1 VLHST
6 ITDND
11 RNFTSKELKD
21 YCEGL
26 GIKLNF
32 PSVAHPLT
40 NEQVKKANSL
50 ICNDIKKRLL
60 APLKTAK
67 HAWVDE
73 LPSVL
78 WSLRT
83 TPNSATQKTPF
94 FCLGCGW
101 LAVHGDLPAGVAAQE
116 LDPAFSFSFFS

>member
-1 VLHST
+1 VLHS
-6 ITDND
+6 IIIDNGT
-11 RNFTSKELKD
+11 NFTSKELKD

-32 PSVAHPLT
+32 ASVAHPLT

-50 ICNDIKKRLL
+50 ICSDIKKRLL

-94 FCLGCGW
+94 FLVHSAE
-101 LAVHGDLPAGVAAQE
+101 AVLLLEITHEAPGMSTYDEAA
-116 LDPAFSFSFFS
+116 AT